1 MTADDLQRI
10 EDALGIRLP
19 DSYRS
24 RMQGYPIP
32 AAAGNTDL
40 EVWDHADRLIELN
53 RELRGG
59 LPGGVAPW
67 PPRFFALGR
76 GGDGCSYA
84 LDLDATDAV
93 WWVDR
98 GHLDNPVSQRE
109 AASFSAWADEYFE
122 TLRQEMAGEEVDPD
136 GTPTER
142 ARVES
147 KNARSMSVSC
157 LVALVLLAGMAAA
170 VAWLVR
176 SWLR

>member
-1 MTADDLQRI
+1 MTADDLRRI
-10 EDALGIRLP
+10 EAALGIRLP
-19 DSYRS
+19 ESYRE
-24 RMQGYPIP
+24 RMRAFPIP

-53 RELRGG
+53 REFRAGM
-59 LPGGVAPW
+59 PGGVAPW
-67 PPRFFALGR
+67 PSRFFAIGR

-84 LDLDATDAV
+84 LDLEAVDAV

-109 AASFSAWADEYFE
+109 AASFAEWADDYFA

-136 GTPTER
+136 GSPEER
-142 ARVES
+142 AGVEA

-157 LVALVLLAGMAAA
+157 LVALVLLAGVTVA
-170 VAWLVR
+170 VVWLVR
-176 SWLR
+176 SWMR